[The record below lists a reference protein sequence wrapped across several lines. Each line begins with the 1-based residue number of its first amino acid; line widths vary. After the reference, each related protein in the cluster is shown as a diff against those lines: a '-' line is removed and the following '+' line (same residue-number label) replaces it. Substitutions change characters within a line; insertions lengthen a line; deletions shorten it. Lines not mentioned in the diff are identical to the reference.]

1 MTNIFWQCTGKIW
14 KEPHMV
20 FNKIKESFYLGG
32 SAIIANHLSSFVNKV
47 TLLSDLDM
55 KKISKKL

>member
-1 MTNIFWQCTGKIW
+1 
-14 KEPHMV
+14 MV

-47 TLLSDLDM
+47 FPTFLILDM
-55 KKISKKL
+55 KRYQKNYK